1 MLELTRKGAKGKA
14 DTERV
19 AREMRTLI
27 EYMKTEGAD
36 MNKAQGLAETQK
48 RILQDEYF
56 AHAEKAMD
64 NLRAAK
70 ENAAALKNESA
81 AEGRNIRFSIQ
92 CGADRESYD
101 IVNIDRQKNRTSH
114 DTYLK
119 SEDNRGSLWEGS
131 KGSIAQNGADGKENA
146 APVKKNIRFQLA
158 SPVEM
163 NNEKETSGKAHM
175 ESEDSGSSGSEVS
188 KQSIAQDAT
197 KSKRT
202 DEPVKKSVRFQMAEQ
217 ALDCQLEVF
226 LESVGKND
234 IKHWSAPHPWHP

>member
-19 AREMRTLI
+19 PREMRTLI

-92 CGADRESYD
+92 RGADGESYD
-101 IVNIDRQKNRTSH
+101 IVNIDRQK
-114 DTYLK
+114 K
-119 SEDNRGSLWEGS
+119 
-131 KGSIAQNGADGKENA
+131 I
-146 APVKKNIRFQLA
+146 
-158 SPVEM
+158 
-163 NNEKETSGKAHM
+163 
-175 ESEDSGSSGSEVS
+175 
-188 KQSIAQDAT
+188 
-197 KSKRT
+197 
-202 DEPVKKSVRFQMAEQ
+202 EPPT
-217 ALDCQLEVF
+217 
-226 LESVGKND
+226 
-234 IKHWSAPHPWHP
+234 IPT

>member
-1 MLELTRKGAKGKA
+1 MTGK
-14 DTERV
+14 
-19 AREMRTLI
+19 
-27 EYMKTEGAD
+27 
-36 MNKAQGLAETQK
+36 
-48 RILQDEYF
+48 
-56 AHAEKAMD
+56 
-64 NLRAAK
+64 
-70 ENAAALKNESA
+70 
-81 AEGRNIRFSIQ
+81 
-92 CGADRESYD
+92 
-101 IVNIDRQKNRTSH
+101 KNRTSH

-119 SEDNRGSLWEGS
+119 SEDNRGSLWEGF
-131 KGSIAQNGADGKENA
+131 KESIAQNGADGKENA

-197 KSKRT
+197 ESKRT

-217 ALDCQLEVF
+217 ALGCQLEVF
-226 LESVGKND
+226 LEPVGKND